1 MMRRRIKLS
10 FRLKSRSIWLTLAG
24 FAVVCTITA
33 CGQTSSPS
41 QTSAAVAILKNI
53 TPLERRLLADKYVTF
68 SKYKKAIAATV
79 SCMRSH
85 GFSVPNPVRGPDG
98 LLNVDPSYEFGDAD
112 SSSGPSQQEQQRVD
126 NLEGQCVQESAAVE
140 AVYMLDHAA
149 SARQTAADFSSMA
162 ACLRN
167 AGVDMPARPKLS
179 QISKL
184 LRATQS
190 AVGAGTLTSARASGC
205 ERDFAPADFQ
215 PLPGLARALAA
226 MKNP

>member
-1 MMRRRIKLS
+1 VIRRRIKLS
-10 FRLKSRSIWLTLAG
+10 LRPKPSSIWLMLAG
-24 FAVVCTITA
+24 CALVCTITA
-33 CGQTSSPS
+33 CGYTSSPS
-41 QTSAAVAILKNI
+41 QNAAAATLLKNI
-53 TPLERRLLADKYVTF
+53 TPLERKLLADKYVTF
-68 SKYKKAIAATV
+68 SKYETAIAATV

-85 GFSVPNPVRGPDG
+85 GFSVPNPVRGADG
-98 LLNVDPSYEFGDAD
+98 LLNVDPSYDFGDAD

-126 NLEGQCVQESAAVE
+126 SLEGQCVQESAAVE

-190 AVGAGTLTSARASGC
+190 AVGAGRLTSAKASAC

-215 PLPGLARALAA
+215 PLPGLAQALAA

>member
-1 MMRRRIKLS
+1 LPIRPKPPI
-10 FRLKSRSIWLTLAG
+10 IWLMLAG
-24 FAVVCTITA
+24 SALVCTITA
-33 CGQTSSPS
+33 CGHTSSPS
-41 QTSAAVAILKNI
+41 QNAAAATLLKHI
-53 TPLERRLLADKYVTF
+53 TPLERKLLADKYVTF
-68 SKYKKAIAATV
+68 SKYETAIAATV

-98 LLNVDPSYEFGDAD
+98 LLNVDPSYAFGDAD

-126 NLEGQCVQESAAVE
+126 NLENQCVQESAAVE

-149 SARQTAADFSSMA
+149 SAQQTAADFSTMA

-167 AGVDMPARPKLS
+167 AGVDMPTRPKLS
-179 QISKL
+179 QISKI

-190 AVGAGTLTSARASGC
+190 AVAAGTLTSARASAC
-205 ERDFAPADFQ
+205 ERDFALADFQ
-215 PLPGLARALAA
+215 PLPGLAQALAA